1 MYAIRLRSRR
11 EDADRE
17 RMTVFRAGDRVLVRG
32 RRATFVK
39 IWGSGAVV
47 RFDERPDEPKVV
59 PLRVLEPLAVEQE
72 GQRGSPER

>member
-1 MYAIRLRSRR
+1 M
-11 EDADRE
+11 
-17 RMTVFRAGDRVLVRG
+17 LVRG